1 MKCLGDGT
9 SVPIVRSIKRSILS
23 STNRPATRIPISKLF
38 RSGALS
44 VSLALSVLLVAVALS
59 ASLLARGV
67 SVVAFTESIGTFQ
80 FDNCTT
86 PKTSW
91 NLGQSACAVAT
102 GASDER
108 RIAWVAPNGAI
119 AQFSSTF
126 TGTGTDTYA
135 IPLSNDPFSQVGT
148 WSVRTIDNDGGG
160 FAVATFLV
168 LPPNNNPNVDLLIS
182 KFGPDQASPGNN
194 ITYRIEVINQGPD
207 VAQNVVL
214 TEQVPANTTFVSA
227 MQDSGPTFTCANPS
241 AGCTIASFP
250 VNTLASFTFVYN
262 VNGGAPNGTVIT
274 NTATIAS
281 STNELHP
288 PDNTATYNTR
298 VVSVPAPSPCTIT
311 CPANITVNN
320 DPNATNP
327 CTKVVTYS
335 AATISGDCADSD
347 TGQTPSVVCS
357 PPSNSA
363 FPVGTTT
370 VVCGVGGTLCNFT
383 VKVVDTRSTPLPT
396 INCPS
401 NITVGEESPGAG
413 SATVNYP
420 APTATGNCVQVTCNP
435 ASGSTFPV
443 GTTTVSCIV
452 TDFSEPPHT
461 ASCNFNVT
469 VNPVT
474 ACTLT
479 CPGNITKN
487 NDPGEC
493 GAIATYTTPPA
504 GQGCGTVSCDPAS
517 NSFFP
522 VGTTTV
528 TCTATDAGG
537 NTIATC
543 IFTVTVNDTNTF
555 ICPANITTP
564 ENPQGSGSATVNYQE
579 PRSCSGPPVTCNPAS
594 GSSFPVGTTTVT
606 CHNTGSCSFT
616 VTVTTGNC
624 TINCPANKSVSN
636 DPNECGAVV
645 TFGDP
650 TISGS
655 CGGSDP
661 GGPACNPPSG
671 SFFPVGATT
680 VTCGFSNINFA
691 QCTFTVTVN
700 DTQPPVIGSCPANI
714 TKNNDPGQCSAV
726 VTYTAPSASDNC
738 PGATVSCTPPS
749 GSTFPKGT
757 TTVTC
762 TAHDASNNTASC
774 QFTVT
779 VNDTEN
785 PTISC
790 PANIVRPTDPNV
802 CTAVV
807 NFSATAN
814 DNCPGV
820 TYSCNPATGSTFQK
834 GTTTVTCTATD
845 TSSHTASCQFT
856 VTVNDT
862 QPPAISCP
870 ANIVKEPTCPA
881 GAKATYAPVV
891 SDNCPGV
898 AFVCSPASGSTFPI
912 GTTTVTCT
920 ATDTSGNSAAC
931 SFTVRV
937 KTVAEVIQDLI
948 TRVQALQP
956 PLTGQQSQGLVAKL
970 QAALD
975 AVNGGQTNVACNKL
989 ADFISQVT
997 GYINNGT
1004 LTSAQGQ
1011 PLIDSAAHVRN
1022 TLGCTNLPCS

>member
-9 SVPIVRSIKRSILS
+9 SVRIVRSIKRSILS
-23 STNRPATRIPISKLF
+23 SIKRPATRIPISKRLF
-38 RSGALS
+38 RSNALS
-44 VSLALSVLLVAVALS
+44 VSVALSVLLVAVALS
-59 ASLLARGV
+59 ASLLARGG
-67 SVVAFTESIGTFQ
+67 SVAAFTESIGTFQ
-80 FDNCTT
+80 SDNCTT

-91 NLGQSACAVAT
+91 NLGQSACAVAI
-102 GASDER
+102 GASDDR

-148 WSVRTIDNDGGG
+148 WSVRTVDNSGGG

-194 ITYRIEVINQGPD
+194 LTYRIEVINQGPD
-207 VAQNVVL
+207 AAQNVVL

-227 MQDSGPTFTCANPS
+227 TQDSGLPFTCTNPS
-241 AGCTIASFP
+241 AGCTIASLP

-262 VNGGAPNGTVIT
+262 VNGGTPNGTVIT

-281 STNELHP
+281 STNELHQ

-298 VVSVPAPSPCTIT
+298 VVSAPAPSPCIIT
-311 CPANITVNN
+311 CPANLTLNN

-327 CTKVVTYS
+327 CTKIVTYS
-335 AATISGDCADSD
+335 TATISGDCADSD

-383 VKVVDTRSTPLPT
+383 VKVVDTRSTPLPLIT
-396 INCPS
+396 CPS
-401 NITVGEESPGAG
+401 DVTVGEESPGAG

-420 APTATGNCVQVTCNP
+420 APSATGNCVQVTCNP
-435 ASGSTFPV
+435 ASGSSFPV
-443 GTTTVSCIV
+443 GITTVSCIV

-461 ASCNFNVT
+461 ASCSFTVT
-469 VNPVT
+469 VNTVA

-479 CPGNITKN
+479 CPSNITKN
-487 NDPGEC
+487 NDPGDC
-493 GAIATYTTPPA
+493 GAVATYTTPPA
-504 GQGCGTVSCDPAS
+504 GQGCGTVTCDPAS

-543 IFTVTVNDTNTF
+543 IFMVTVNDTNTL
-555 ICPANITTP
+555 ICPANINTT
-564 ENPQGSGSATVNYQE
+564 ENPPGSGSAIVNYQT
-579 PRSCSGPPVTCNPAS
+579 PTACSGPPVTCTPPS
-594 GSSFPVGTTTVT
+594 GSTFPVGTTTVT
-606 CHNTGSCSFT
+606 CTNTGSCTFT
-616 VTVTTGNC
+616 VTVSSSSC
-624 TINCPANKSVSN
+624 TITCSANKTVNN
-636 DPNECGAVV
+636 DPNQCGAVV
-645 TFGDP
+645 TYSAP
-650 TISGS
+650 TTSGN
-655 CGGSDP
+655 CGSDP
-661 GGPACNPPSG
+661 PTCEPPSG
-671 SFFPVGATT
+671 SFFPVVTTT
-680 VTCGFSNINFA
+680 VTCTSARAGA
-691 QCTFTVTVN
+691 QCSFTVTVN
-700 DTQPPVIGSCPANI
+700 DTSPPVIGSCPANV

-738 PGATVSCTPPS
+738 SGATVSCNPPS
-749 GSTFPKGT
+749 GSAFPKGT

-779 VNDTEN
+779 VNDAEN

-790 PANIVRPTDPNV
+790 PANIVKPTDPNV
-802 CTAVV
+802 CSAVV
-807 NFSATAN
+807 SFSATAN

-862 QPPAISCP
+862 QPPAITCP
-870 ANIVKEPTCPA
+870 ANIVVEPTCPA
-881 GAKATYAPVV
+881 GANATYVPVV

-898 AFVCSPASGSTFPI
+898 AFVCSPASGSTFPV

-920 ATDTSGNSAAC
+920 ATDTSNNTAQC
-931 SFTVRV
+931 SFTVTV
-937 KTVAEVIQDLI
+937 LTVSAVIENLKTSVNNSS
-948 TRVQALQP
+948 
-956 PLTGQQSQGLVAKL
+956 LTGTQKQGLISKL
-970 QAALD
+970 NAALD
-975 AVNGGQTNVACNKL
+975 ALAQGHTNTACQKL
-989 ADFISQVT
+989 ADFINSVQNFIDH
-997 GYINNGT
+997 GDI
-1004 LTSAQGQ
+1004 SATQGQ
-1011 PLIDSAAHVRN
+1011 AWINSAAHVRN
-1022 TLGCTNLPCS
+1022 ALGCTNLPCS